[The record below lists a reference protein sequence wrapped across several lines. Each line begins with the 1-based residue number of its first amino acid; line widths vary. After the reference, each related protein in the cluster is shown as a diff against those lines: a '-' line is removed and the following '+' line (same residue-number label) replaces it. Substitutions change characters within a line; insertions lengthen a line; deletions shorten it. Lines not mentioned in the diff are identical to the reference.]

1 VLPDGANWCTPE
13 VDSLLGVVSFDAIN
27 PPDRGQQLSLTDY
40 RTMNNAVI
48 AASKVS
54 LVARDSA
61 VQAQADRG
69 GSTIQLFDP
78 DEVKRELEAAA

>member
-1 VLPDGANWCTPE
+1 
-13 VDSLLGVVSFDAIN
+13 
-27 PPDRGQQLSLTDY
+27 
-40 RTMNNAVI
+40 MNNAVI